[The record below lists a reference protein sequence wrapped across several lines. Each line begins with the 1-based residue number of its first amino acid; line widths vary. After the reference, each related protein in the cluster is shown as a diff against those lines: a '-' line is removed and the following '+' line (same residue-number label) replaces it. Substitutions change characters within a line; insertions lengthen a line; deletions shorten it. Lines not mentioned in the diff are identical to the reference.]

1 MDAVESTINE
11 VIVSKLLSFPALS
24 VTVNAQSENVPSL
37 NGPKVMVLCPEL
49 ADFVFE
55 EQEPPYVIVPYSS
68 DENV

>member
-11 VIVSKLLSFPALS
+11 VIVSRLLSFNASS
-24 VTVNAQSENVPSL
+24 VTVIAQSEYVPSL

-49 ADFVFE
+49 ADFVLE
-55 EQEPPYVIVPYSS
+55 EQGPSNAIDPASS